1 MTTKRETAFKITPKT
16 DAISATEREALLA
29 NPGFGRVFS
38 DHMAV
43 VTYTEGKGWH
53 SAEILPRQPLLLDP
67 AASVLHYAQEIFE
80 GMKAYRAPNGQA
92 QFFRPDANAL
102 RFRKSAERM
111 AMAQVPEELF
121 LDAVNQLVKIDA
133 GWIPAPSVGTLYVRP
148 FMIATETALGVKPSS
163 EYKFIVIACAAGE
176 YFSKD
181 AGPVTVWVEKRTVR
195 ASRGGTGEAKCGGNY
210 AASLTA
216 QQEAKANGCHQV
228 LFLDANERKWIEE
241 MGGMNV
247 MAVMDDGS
255 LITPPLGGTILP
267 GITRDSLLTLARDK
281 GLTVRE
287 EPYAIEQLYADAASG
302 RLRELFACGTAAV
315 VTPIGTLKSAEGT
328 HTISSETGK
337 VTAELR
343 KTLCD
348 IQFGLTADPHNWIH
362 TVG

>member
-1 MTTKRETAFKITPKT
+1 MSTKRETAFKITPKA
-16 DAISATEREALLA
+16 DAISATERAALLE

-80 GMKAYRAPNGQA
+80 GMKAYRAPNGQP
-92 QFFRPDANAL
+92 QFFRPDANAR

-133 GWIPAPSVGTLYVRP
+133 GWIPDPKVGTLYLRP

-181 AGPVTVWVEKRTVR
+181 AGPVTVWVEERTVR

-281 GLTVRE
+281 GLSVRE

-302 RLRELFACGTAAV
+302 HLRELFACGTAAV

-328 HTISSETGK
+328 HQISNQTGK

-343 KTLCD
+343 KALCD
-348 IQFGLTADPHNWIH
+348 IQFGRAADPHNWVH

>member
-1 MTTKRETAFKITPKT
+1 MSTTRETVFQITPKT
-16 DAISATEREALLA
+16 DAVSPEERAALLA

-53 SAEILPRQPLLLDP
+53 TPQILPRQPLVLDP

-80 GMKAYRAPNGQA
+80 GMKAYRAPNGDA
-92 QFFRPDANAL
+92 QLFRPDANAR

-111 AMAQVPEELF
+111 AMAEVPEELF

-133 GWIPAPSVGTLYVRP
+133 GWIPDPEVGTLYLRP
-148 FMIATETALGVKPSS
+148 FMIATEAALGVKPAS

-181 AGPVTVWVEKRTVR
+181 AGPVSVWVEERTVR

-216 QQEAKANGCHQV
+216 QQEAKEHGCHQV
-228 LFLDANERKWIEE
+228 LFLDAAERKWIEE
-241 MGGMNV
+241 MGGMNI
-247 MAVMDDGS
+247 MAVLDDGT
-255 LITPPLGGTILP
+255 LQTPPLEGTILP

-281 GLTVRE
+281 GLTVKE
-287 EPYAIEQLYADAASG
+287 EPYAIDQLYADAKCG

-328 HTISSETGK
+328 HVINGQTGD
-337 VTAELR
+337 VTADLR

-348 IQFGLTADPHNWIH
+348 IQFGRAPDPHGWVH
-362 TVG
+362 KVG

>member
-1 MTTKRETAFKITPKT
+1 MSTTRETAFTITPKT
-16 DAISATEREALLA
+16 DAISAAERAALLA

-53 SAEILPRQPLLLDP
+53 TPEIMPRQPLMLDP

-80 GMKAYRAPNGQA
+80 GMKAYRAPNGDA
-92 QFFRPDANAL
+92 LLFRPEANAR

-111 AMAQVPEELF
+111 AMAQLPEELF
-121 LDAVNQLVKIDA
+121 LDAVNQLVKLDA
-133 GWIPAPSVGTLYVRP
+133 GWIPDPEVGTLYLRP
-148 FMIATETALGVKPSS
+148 FMIATETALGVKPSA
-163 EYKFIVIACAAGE
+163 EYKFIVIACAAGD

-181 AGPVTVWVEKRTVR
+181 AGPVTVWVEERTVR

-247 MAVMDDGS
+247 MAVMEDGT
-255 LITPPLGGTILP
+255 LKTPPLGGTILP

-281 GLTVRE
+281 GMTIKE
-287 EPYAIEQLYADAASG
+287 EPYAIEQLYADADSG

-315 VTPIGTLKSAEGT
+315 VTPIGTLKSAEGD
-328 HTISSETGK
+328 HLISGQTGE
-337 VTAELR
+337 VTASLR

-348 IQFGLTADPHNWIH
+348 IQFGRAEDPHGWMH
-362 TVG
+362 RVG